1 MAAERAARHSGDVH
15 VRPVGKSDASTWLR
29 MRCALWPEGRT
40 HEHRRDV
47 DRYFAGRRHE
57 PKAVLVA
64 FDATESPLGFVEL
77 SIRNIVDSCETDR
90 VAYLE
95 GWYVVPGA
103 RRTGVGAALIAAAEQ
118 WGVEQGCTEL
128 GSDSLVDNRVSRA
141 AHLALG
147 FEETGVVRNYRKD
160 LVRRSTVA
168 RNARGQRVTKKKTT
182 ASRAGLSPAA
192 KRDRE
197 DKVRLR
203 AYIAKLPLDQ
213 RRALEALR
221 TAVRAAVPASAT
233 DAFSYGI
240 PAIRLDGRIVV
251 WFAAWKQHTSLYP
264 ITATIKRDLATEI
277 EGYATSKGTI
287 RFPLAQPIPAAL
299 VKRLV
304 KARVADVKKGSHTA

>member
-1 MAAERAARHSGDVH
+1 MSAERAARRGGDVH
-15 VRPVGKSDASTWLR
+15 VRPVTKSDASTWLR

-40 HEHRRDV
+40 HEHRHDI

-57 PKAVLVA
+57 PKAA
-64 FDATESPLGFVEL
+64 FIAIDVNGSPRGFVEL

-90 VAYLE
+90 VTYLE
-95 GWYVVPGA
+95 GWYVVPDA
-103 RRTGVGAALIAAAEQ
+103 RRTGVGTALVAAAEQ
-118 WGVEQGCTEL
+118 WGIEQGCTEF
-128 GSDSLVDNRVSRA
+128 GSDSLVDNRVSRV

-160 LVRRSTVA
+160 LVRPSLA
-168 RNARGQRVTKKKTT
+168 AHGARGQRVTKKKTT

-192 KRDRE
+192 RRARE

-203 AYIAKLPLDQ
+203 AYIAKLPPDQ
-213 RRALEALR
+213 RRALKALH
-221 TAVRAAVPASAT
+221 AAIRASVPASAT

-240 PAIRLDGRIVV
+240 PAIRLDGRILV

-264 ITATIKRDLATEI
+264 ITAAIKRDLATEI

-304 KARVADVKKGSHTA
+304 KARVADVKKGLRTA

>member
-1 MAAERAARHSGDVH
+1 MSAERAARRGGDVH
-15 VRPVGKSDASTWLR
+15 VRPVTKSDASTWLR

-40 HEHRRDV
+40 HEHRHDI

-57 PKAVLVA
+57 PKAA
-64 FDATESPLGFVEL
+64 FIAIDVNGSPRGFVEL

-90 VAYLE
+90 VTYLE
-95 GWYVVPGA
+95 GWYVVPDA
-103 RRTGVGAALIAAAEQ
+103 RRTGVG
-118 WGVEQGCTEL
+118 
-128 GSDSLVDNRVSRA
+128 RVSRV

-160 LVRRSTVA
+160 LVRPSLAA
-168 RNARGQRVTKKKTT
+168 RGARGQRVTKKKTT

-192 KRDRE
+192 RRARE

-203 AYIAKLPLDQ
+203 AYIAKLPADQ
-213 RRALEALR
+213 RRALKALR
-221 TAVRAAVPASAT
+221 VAIRAAVPASAT

-240 PAIRLDGRIVV
+240 PAIRLDGRILV
-251 WFAAWKQHTSLYP
+251 WFAAWKRHTSLYP
-264 ITATIKRDLATEI
+264 ITAAIKRDLATEI

-304 KARVADVKKGSHTA
+304 KARVADVKKGLRTA

>member
-1 MAAERAARHSGDVH
+1 MAARRAGRGDSDIR
-15 VRPVGKSDASTWLR
+15 VRPVTRADAAAWLR
-29 MRCALWPEGRT
+29 LRCALWPEGSAR
-40 HEHRRDV
+40 EHRRDIG
-47 DRYFAGRRHE
+47 RYFAGHRRE
-57 PKAVLVA
+57 PKAALIA
-64 FDATESPLGFVEL
+64 FDADGSPLGFVEL

-90 VAYLE
+90 VTYLE
-95 GWYVVPGA
+95 GWYVVPGS
-103 RRTGVGAALIAAAEQ
+103 RRRGVGAALIVAAEQ
-118 WGVEQGCTEL
+118 WGLEQGCTEF

-287 RFPLAQPIPAAL
+287 RFPLARPIPTAL

-304 KARVADVKKGSHTA
+304 KARVADVKKGSRTA

>member
-1 MAAERAARHSGDVH
+1 MAARRAGRGDSDIR
-15 VRPVGKSDASTWLR
+15 VRPVTRADAAAWLR
-29 MRCALWPEGRT
+29 LRCALWPEGSAR
-40 HEHRRDV
+40 EHRRDI
-47 DRYFAGRRHE
+47 DRYFAGHRRE
-57 PKAVLVA
+57 PKAALIAV
-64 FDATESPLGFVEL
+64 DADGSPLGFVEL

-95 GWYVVPGA
+95 GWYVVPDA
-103 RRTGVGAALIAAAEQ
+103 RRRGVGAALTVAAEQ
-118 WGVEQGCTEL
+118 WGLQQGCTEF

-304 KARVADVKKGSHTA
+304 KARVADVKKGSRTA